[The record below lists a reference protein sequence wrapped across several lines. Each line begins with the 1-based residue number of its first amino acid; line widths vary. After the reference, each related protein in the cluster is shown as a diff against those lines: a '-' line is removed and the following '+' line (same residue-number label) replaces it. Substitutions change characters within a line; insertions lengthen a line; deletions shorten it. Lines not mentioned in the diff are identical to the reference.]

1 MVISCL
7 SLFCYCTISSEV
19 DDTQQPQEQ
28 PNEPDVTPDDSDEN
42 DNPNN
47 SEDDEENKED
57 VENTENDNGNDN
69 GQTPDSPDTPEGD
82 ASIARWE
89 GLWADDRAL
98 DAVGSNNNFFYELN
112 SFGTQVVVT
121 YNGNSAVVESTNSNI
136 KSYVDGAHVALDMT
150 KVSGVEVIAM
160 GSSSNGSLKIYS
172 ENKYKL
178 TLNGLDLTSQRGP
191 AINSQSKK
199 RVYLHLGDGTTNRLT
214 DCASYT
220 NDHYTIAGSANE
232 DRKGALFTEGNII
245 LSGYGALVVA
255 GKQKHAIV
263 TDGCYYQ
270 RPGTTV
276 AVTESAKNG
285 IHVKG
290 DSDDNTGVVIEGGA
304 ITVSISSTAGKA
316 IKCDMDLVVNGG
328 KLNLRT
334 SGNATYDS
342 EDKDTS
348 SASCLKSD
356 TNIYING
363 GDLELNSSGTGGKGI
378 SADANLVVDGG
389 VVNISTTGG
398 QYKYS
403 NSLTSS
409 PKGIRAD
416 GNITINGGYVNI
428 SVTGASE
435 GSEGMESK
443 AVLTFN
449 GGETVI
455 NAYDDAINAACAI
468 VVNDGKVYAR
478 ATNNDGIDSNGA
490 ITLYGGLF
498 IGIGSR
504 EPEGGI
510 DIDNGTQFVING
522 GVAIGLGGS
531 MMGTPSTASL
541 QNSVVYG
548 GLAASMGDKIAVLD
562 SSNNTLLAFEIPSA
576 LSNSTLFFT
585 TPDISNGATY
595 TIMSGGSISGYSDTW
610 QGYYEGGAWSGGT
623 TLTTFTP
630 TSVVTTIGNVGGGSG
645 GPGGPPGGG
654 DRPNRP
660 R

>member
-1 MVISCL
+1 MKRLAIQLRILLLVLC
-7 SLFCYCTISSEV
+7 SLLYIGCTVELEHQQ
-19 DDTQQPQEQ
+19 QQPQEQ
-28 PNEPDVTPDDSDEN
+28 PGVPDNTEDDNSAETPD
-42 DNPNN
+42 NP
-47 SEDDEENKED
+47 
-57 VENTENDNGNDN
+57 T
-69 GQTPDSPDTPEGD
+69 TPEGD
-82 ASIARWE
+82 MSIDRWE
-89 GLWADDRAL
+89 GQWAEDMAQDL
-98 DAVGSNNNFFYELN
+98 VGEEKDFYFELNNFD
-112 SFGTQVVVT
+112 TQLIVRFDGDTVVT
-121 YNGNSAVVESTNSNI
+121 ECDNKAI
-136 KSYVDGAHVALDMT
+136 KSYVDGAYLTLDMCG
-150 KVSGVEVIAM
+150 VSGVEIVVM
-160 GSSSNGSLKIYS
+160 GRSDNGGLKIYS
-172 ENKYKL
+172 DNKYKL
-178 TLNGLDLTSQRGP
+178 TLNGLDLASQRGP

-199 RVYLHLGDGTTNRLT
+199 RVYLHLVENTTNRLA
-214 DCASYT
+214 DCKTYVEDNYT
-220 NDHYTIAGSANE
+220 APGAVNE
-232 DRKGALFTEGNII
+232 DRKGALFAEGNII

-290 DSDDNTGVVIEGGA
+290 DSDDYTGVVIEGGA
-304 ITVSISSTAGKA
+304 ITASISSTAGKA

-334 SGNATYDS
+334 TGDATYDS
-342 EDKDTS
+342 EEKDTS

-356 TNIYING
+356 TNIYVNG
-363 GDLELNSSGTGGKGI
+363 GYIELSSSGTGGKGI
-378 SADANLVVDGG
+378 SADGDLEANNGT
-389 VVNISTTGG
+389 VNISTSGG

-403 NSLTSS
+403 SQLTSS

-455 NAYDDAINAACAI
+455 NAYDDAINAASAI

-490 ITLYGGLF
+490 ITLNGGLF
-498 IGIGSR
+498 IGVGSR

-510 DIDNGTQFVING
+510 DIDNGTKFIING

-595 TIMSGGSISGYSDTW
+595 TIMSGGEMSDFSDTW
-610 QGYYEGGAWSGGT
+610 QGYFSDGTWSGGT
-623 TLTTFTP
+623 SLTTFTP
-630 TSVVTTIGNVGGGSG
+630 SSVVTTIGNVGGG
-645 GPGGPPGGG
+645 PGGG

-660 R
+660 W

>member
-1 MVISCL
+1 M
-7 SLFCYCTISSEV
+7 

-47 SEDDEENKED
+47 SEDDEESKDDDENKED
-57 VENTENDNGNDN
+57 DN

-82 ASIARWE
+82 TSIARWE

-98 DAVGSNNNFFYELN
+98 DAVGSNNDFFYELN

-121 YNGNSAVVESTNSNI
+121 YNGNSAVVESANSNI

-172 ENKYKL
+172 NNKYKL
-178 TLNGLDLTSQRGP
+178 TLNGLDLASQRGP
-191 AINSQSKK
+191 AINLQSKK

-245 LSGYGALVVA
+245 LSGYGALVVS
-255 GKQKHAIV
+255 GRYKHAIV

-270 RPGTTV
+270 RPGTTI

-304 ITVSISSTAGKA
+304 ITVAISSTAGKA

-334 SGNATYDS
+334 SGDATYDS
-342 EDKDTS
+342 EDNDTS

-356 TNIYING
+356 TNICING
-363 GDLELNSSGTGGKGI
+363 GELALSSSGTGGKGI
-378 SADANLVVDGG
+378 SADGDLEVNNGA
-389 VVNISTTGG
+389 VNISTSGG

-403 NSLTSS
+403 SQLTSS

-443 AVLTFN
+443 VVLTFN

-455 NAYDDAINAACAI
+455 NAYDDAINAASAI

-498 IGIGSR
+498 IGVGSR

-595 TIMSGGSISGYSDTW
+595 TIMSGGVMSDYSDIW
-610 QGYYEGGAWSGGT
+610 QGYFSDGIWSGGT
-623 TLTTFTP
+623 SLTAFTP
-630 TSVVTTIGNVGGGSG
+630 SSVVTTIGNVGGGPG

-660 R
+660 W

>member
-1 MVISCL
+1 MVLCPLLYIG
-7 SLFCYCTISSEV
+7 CTIELEPQQQPQE
-19 DDTQQPQEQ
+19 QQPQEQ
-28 PNEPDVTPDDSDEN
+28 PGVPDNTEDDNSAETPD
-42 DNPNN
+42 NP
-47 SEDDEENKED
+47 
-57 VENTENDNGNDN
+57 T
-69 GQTPDSPDTPEGD
+69 TPESD
-82 ASIARWE
+82 MSIARWE
-89 GLWADDRAL
+89 GQWAEDMAQDL
-98 DAVGSNNNFFYELN
+98 VGEDKDFYFELNNFD
-112 SFGTQVVVT
+112 TQLIVRFDGDTVVT
-121 YNGNSAVVESTNSNI
+121 ECDNKAI
-136 KSYVDGAHVALDMT
+136 KSYVDGAYLTLDMCG
-150 KVSGVEVIAM
+150 VSGVEIVAM
-160 GSSSNGSLKIYS
+160 GRSDNGGLKIYS
-172 ENKYKL
+172 DNKYKL
-178 TLNGLDLTSQRGP
+178 TLNGLDLASQRGP

-199 RVYLHLGDGTTNRLT
+199 RVYLHLVENTTNRLA
-214 DCASYT
+214 DCKTYVEDNYT
-220 NDHYTIAGSANE
+220 APGAVNE
-232 DRKGALFTEGNII
+232 DRKGALFAEGNII

-270 RPGTTV
+270 RPGTTI

-290 DSDDNTGVVIEGGA
+290 DSDDYTGIVIEGGA
-304 ITVSISSTAGKA
+304 ITASISSTAGKA

-334 SGNATYDS
+334 TGDATYDS

-356 TNIYING
+356 TNICVNG
-363 GDLELNSSGTGGKGI
+363 GYIELSSSGTGGKGI
-378 SADANLVVDGG
+378 SADGDLEVNNGA
-389 VVNISTTGG
+389 VNISTSGG

-403 NSLTSS
+403 SQLTSS

-455 NAYDDAINAACAI
+455 NAYDDAINAASAI
-468 VVNDGKVYAR
+468 VVNDGKVYAH

-498 IGIGSR
+498 IGVGSR

-510 DIDNGTQFVING
+510 DVDNGTQFVING

-562 SSNNTLLAFEIPSA
+562 SSNNILFAFEIPST

-585 TPDISNGATY
+585 TPDISKGATY
-595 TIMSGGSISGYSDTW
+595 TIMSGGVMSDFSDTW
-610 QGYYEGGAWSGGT
+610 QGYFSDGTWSGGT
-623 TLTTFTP
+623 SLTAFTP
-630 TSVVTTIGNVGGGSG
+630 SSVVTTIGNVGGG
-645 GPGGPPGGG
+645 PGGPGGG

>member
-1 MVISCL
+1 MLVLCPLLYIG
-7 SLFCYCTISSEV
+7 CTAESEPQQ
-19 DDTQQPQEQ
+19 QQPQEQ
-28 PNEPDVTPDDSDEN
+28 PGVPDNTDDDNSAETPD
-42 DNPNN
+42 NP
-47 SEDDEENKED
+47 
-57 VENTENDNGNDN
+57 T
-69 GQTPDSPDTPEGD
+69 TPEGD
-82 ASIARWE
+82 MSIARWE
-89 GLWADDRAL
+89 GQWAEDRAQDL
-98 DAVGSNNNFFYELN
+98 VGEEKDFYFELNNFD
-112 SFGTQVVVT
+112 TQLIVRFDGDTVVT
-121 YNGNSAVVESTNSNI
+121 ECGNKAI
-136 KSYVDGAHVALDMT
+136 KSYVDGAYLTLDMRG
-150 KVSGVEVIAM
+150 VSGVEVVAM
-160 GSSSNGSLKIYS
+160 GRSDNGGLKIYS
-172 ENKYKL
+172 DNKYKL
-178 TLNGLDLTSQRGP
+178 TLNGLDLASQRGP

-199 RVYLHLGDGTTNRLT
+199 RIYLHLVENTTNRLA
-214 DCASYT
+214 DCKTYVEDNYT
-220 NDHYTIAGSANE
+220 APGAVNE

-245 LSGYGALVVA
+245 LSGYGALVVS
-255 GKQKHAIV
+255 GRYKHAIV

-270 RPGTTV
+270 RPGTTI

-290 DSDDNTGVVIEGGA
+290 DSDDNIGVVIEGGA

-455 NAYDDAINAACAI
+455 NAYDDAINAASAI
-468 VVNDGKVYAR
+468 VVNNGKVYAR

-498 IGIGSR
+498 IGVGSR

-562 SSNNTLLAFEIPSA
+562 SLNNTLLAFEIPSA

-623 TLTTFTP
+623 SLTTFTP
-630 TSVVTTIGNVGGGSG
+630 SSVVTTIGNVGGGPG
-645 GPGGPPGGG
+645 GPGGPGGGGG

>member
-1 MVISCL
+1 MPDN
-7 SLFCYCTISSEV
+7 TE
-19 DDTQQPQEQ
+19 DDNSAE
-28 PNEPDVTPDDSDEN
+28 TPD
-42 DNPNN
+42 NP
-47 SEDDEENKED
+47 
-57 VENTENDNGNDN
+57 T
-69 GQTPDSPDTPEGD
+69 TPEGD
-82 ASIARWE
+82 MSIDRWE
-89 GLWADDRAL
+89 GQWAEDMAQDL
-98 DAVGSNNNFFYELN
+98 VGEEKDFYFELNNFD
-112 SFGTQVVVT
+112 TQLIVRFDGDTVVT
-121 YNGNSAVVESTNSNI
+121 ECDNKAI
-136 KSYVDGAHVALDMT
+136 KSYVDGAYLTLDMCG
-150 KVSGVEVIAM
+150 VSGVEIVVM
-160 GSSSNGSLKIYS
+160 GRSDNGGLKIYS
-172 ENKYKL
+172 DNKYKL
-178 TLNGLDLTSQRGP
+178 TLNGLDLASQRGP

-199 RVYLHLGDGTTNRLT
+199 RVYLHLVENTTNRLA
-214 DCASYT
+214 DCKTYVEDNYT
-220 NDHYTIAGSANE
+220 APGAVNE
-232 DRKGALFTEGNII
+232 DRKGALFAEGNII

-290 DSDDNTGVVIEGGA
+290 DSDDYTGVVIEGGA
-304 ITVSISSTAGKA
+304 ITASISSTAGKA

-334 SGNATYDS
+334 TGDATYDS
-342 EDKDTS
+342 EEKDTS

-356 TNIYING
+356 TNIYVNG
-363 GDLELNSSGTGGKGI
+363 GYIELSSSGTGGKGI
-378 SADANLVVDGG
+378 SADGDLEANNGT
-389 VVNISTTGG
+389 VNISTSGG

-403 NSLTSS
+403 SQLTSS

-455 NAYDDAINAACAI
+455 NAYDDAINAASAI

-490 ITLYGGLF
+490 ITLNGGLF
-498 IGIGSR
+498 IGVGSR

-510 DIDNGTQFVING
+510 DIDNGTKFIING

-595 TIMSGGSISGYSDTW
+595 TIMSGGEMSDFSDTW
-610 QGYYEGGAWSGGT
+610 QGYFSDGTWSGGT
-623 TLTTFTP
+623 SLTAFTP
-630 TSVVTTIGNVGGGSG
+630 SSVVTTIGNVGGG
-645 GPGGPPGGG
+645 PGGG

-660 R
+660 W